1 MRDAALFFLELGGVV
16 LLLAALAALA
26 RRIGLSPIPLY
37 LIGGLA
43 FGEGGLVPVVTS
55 EEFIE
60 VGADLGVVLL
70 LLMLGLEYTGSEL
83 MANLR
88 SGAVTG
94 IVDLVANFMP
104 GFVAGLAL
112 SYGLMTSL
120 FLGGVTYISS

>member
-37 LIGGLA
+37 LIGGPA
-43 FGEGGLVPVVTS
+43 FGEGGPVPAVTS
-55 EEFIE
+55 DDFT
-60 VGADLGVVLL
+60 VGAADVGVVLL

-83 MANLR
+83 MASLR

-94 IVDLVANFMP
+94 IVDLV
-104 GFVAGLAL
+104 
-112 SYGLMTSL
+112 
-120 FLGGVTYISS
+120 

>member
-120 FLGGVTYISS
+120 FLGGVTYIS